1 MNLQRFGQ
9 GVMVTRVTAGVK
21 GWGEWILDLERSL
34 RGCGSG
40 WEQGDP
46 APRSASGTSA
56 GRTAATCREREPC
69 ANAGFWGETLSF
81 PSVVSS
87 MFSLKDFEMSVW
99 SRSQRSGLLRKT
111 ETWDRE

>member
-1 MNLQRFGQ
+1 
-9 GVMVTRVTAGVK
+9 MV
-21 GWGEWILDLERSL
+21 LDGS
-34 RGCGSG
+34 RGA
-40 WEQGDP
+40 P
-46 APRSASGTSA
+46 APFSASVTSSWKD
-56 GRTAATCREREPC
+56 GAATCREREPR

-81 PSVVSS
+81 SSVVSS